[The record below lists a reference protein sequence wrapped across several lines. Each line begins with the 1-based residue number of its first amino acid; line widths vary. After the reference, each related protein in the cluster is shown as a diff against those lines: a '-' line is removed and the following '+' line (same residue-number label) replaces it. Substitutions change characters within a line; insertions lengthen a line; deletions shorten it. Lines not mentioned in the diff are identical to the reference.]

1 MCPSPGVRPFD
12 ILAALFR
19 NHNNLALPV
28 LMRTSK
34 FLLSTVRETPAE
46 AETVSHKLML
56 RAGMIRKLAAGI
68 YTWLPLGLRTLR
80 KVEAVVREEMNR
92 AGAQEVLMP
101 AVQPAELWQESGR
114 WEKYGPELLRMKD
127 RHQRDF
133 CFGPT
138 HEEVITEMA
147 RRELKSYRQLPA
159 NFYQIQMKFRDEI
172 RPRFGVMRSREFLMK
187 DAYSFHLDSASL
199 KETYDVMHA
208 TYSRIFQRVGLE
220 FRPVA
225 ADTGAIGGSAS
236 HEFHVLADSGEDSI
250 AICNK
255 CDYAANVEL
264 APALPPVGKR
274 NDSNKPMQTVDTPGQ
289 HSIEEVSRFL
299 KIDPKQTVKTLL
311 VKGTGGV
318 IALVLRGDH
327 ELNAIKAEKL
337 PQLAKP
343 LMFVTPGEV
352 ELAAGCEPG
361 SIGPVGLKITVIA
374 DESAARVTDFVCGA
388 NANGKHLMNVN
399 WGRDLPE
406 PEVADLRNVVP
417 GDPCPSAEHANCT
430 GTLTIR
436 RGIEVGHIFQLGTRY
451 SEAMHATVLD
461 EAGQSVIMPMGC
473 YGIGVSRVVAAAIEQ
488 NHDDNGIVW
497 PDAIAPFHVAIVPIG
512 YRKSEKVRETADQL
526 YGTLVQMGLD
536 VLLDDRDERP
546 GVIFADMDLIGVPHR
561 VVIGDKGLAKGVIE
575 YKARRDAAPGE
586 MPLANA
592 AAEIRARVKL

>member
-1 MCPSPGVRPFD
+1 
-12 ILAALFR
+12 
-19 NHNNLALPV
+19 
-28 LMRTSK
+28 MRVSR

-46 AETVSHKLML
+46 AETISHQLML

-68 YTWLPLGLRTLR
+68 YTWLPLGLRVLR
-80 KVEAVVREEMNR
+80 KVEAIVREEMNR

-114 WEKYGPELLRMKD
+114 WDQYGPELLRLTD

-138 HEEVITEMA
+138 HEEVITDLI

-172 RPRFGVMRSREFLMK
+172 RPRFGVMRAREFLMK
-187 DAYSFHLDSASL
+187 DAYSFHINDASL
-199 KETYDVMHA
+199 AETYQVMHA

-225 ADTGAIGGSAS
+225 ADTGAIGGSHS
-236 HEFHVLADSGEDSI
+236 HEFHVLADSGEDAI
-250 AICNK
+250 AICSK
-255 CDYAANVEL
+255 CDYAANVEM
-264 APALPPVGKR
+264 AQALPPLGKR
-274 NDSNKPMQTVDTPGQ
+274 PAPGQPMQTVDTPGQ
-289 HSIEEVSRFL
+289 HTIEQVSKYL

-327 ELNAIKAEKL
+327 ELNEVKAAKL
-337 PQLAKP
+337 PQVAKP
-343 LMFVTPGEV
+343 LVFVTPGEV

-374 DESAARVTDFVCGA
+374 DESAARLADFVCGA
-388 NANGKHLMNVN
+388 NINGKHLVNVN
-399 WGRDLPE
+399 WGRDAAE
-406 PEVADLRNVVP
+406 PEVADLRKVVE
-417 GDPCPSAEHANCT
+417 GDPCPDISKGQCG
-430 GTLTIR
+430 GTLSIR
-436 RGIEVGHIFQLGTRY
+436 RGIEVGHIFQLGTKY
-451 SEAMHATVLD
+451 SEKLNAAVLD

-488 NHDDNGIVW
+488 NHDDNGILW
-497 PDAIAPFHVAIVPIG
+497 PDAIAPFQIALVPIG
-512 YRKSEKVRETADQL
+512 YAKSEKVRETIDKL
-526 YGTLVQMGLD
+526 YSELVHAGFD

-546 GVIFADMDLIGVPHR
+546 GVIFADMDLIGIPHR
-561 VVIGDKGLAKGVIE
+561 LVLGDKGLAKGVAE
-575 YKARRDAAPGE
+575 YKGRRDKSPRE
-586 MPLANA
+586 VPLDQVLGALR
-592 AAEIRARVKL
+592 EIIKM